1 METGLSVQDRS
12 LQFLQFKY
20 STLESAT
27 DCFNEAHK
35 LGQGGYG
42 EVFKVYICVCRLK
55 LLLYMSSTFP
65 DSLC

>member
-27 DCFNEAHK
+27 ECFNEAHK

-42 EVFKVYICVCRLK
+42 EVFKVYIYICTCVCRLK
-55 LLLYMSSTFP
+55 LLLYVFCFS
-65 DSLC
+65 